1 VNCRGSRKVATVQE
15 LGLLI
20 KTWKSALVFLM
31 ETRLS
36 EERIGALMKSL
47 GFPNGEVVAANGLSG
62 GLALF
67 WRRDIIVSLQ
77 SKSRSHIDV
86 ILSCANLKVRQWR
99 FTGFYGEPRREM
111 RKNNWYLMRFLHAQL
126 DLPWLCAGDF
136 NEVMSA
142 EEHMGLNVRE
152 AWQMEGF
159 QDTVA
164 DCGFP
169 DLGFSGLSY
178 TWDNDKGNQN
188 VKAHLDRA
196 FGDHRFLDAM
206 GDTTV
211 KVLPTVFSDHVGLLI
226 EVKESAKPVCS
237 WPRGRRS
244 SLGGYPKNSDDYPNT
259 SESS

>member
-1 VNCRGSRKVATVQE
+1 VNCWGSGKVATVQE

-20 KTWKSALVFLM
+20 KTWKPALVFLM

-126 DLPWLCAGDF
+126 DLP
-136 NEVMSA
+136 
-142 EEHMGLNVRE
+142 
-152 AWQMEGF
+152 
-159 QDTVA
+159 
-164 DCGFP
+164 
-169 DLGFSGLSY
+169 
-178 TWDNDKGNQN
+178 
-188 VKAHLDRA
+188 
-196 FGDHRFLDAM
+196 
-206 GDTTV
+206 
-211 KVLPTVFSDHVGLLI
+211 
-226 EVKESAKPVCS
+226 
-237 WPRGRRS
+237 
-244 SLGGYPKNSDDYPNT
+244 
-259 SESS
+259 